1 MKRSTFLAAL
11 LVACVAAA
19 AAPFARDF
27 AMPPLVPATAMA
39 ARDVHPQ
46 EKFAFAADPYDSAN
60 KASIFHAALLQHDVL
75 PILVVFTNDGEER
88 IDLANARF
96 QLITRDRAKAAPYS
110 IDDLR
115 RVLTSL
121 RAPNTRAQDQIPLPL
136 PGKDKVRGGLSNRD
150 RDELERARFVATV
163 VEPHASQQGFLF
175 FDVTGL
181 DQPAQGARLYAT
193 GISDSRGHEL
203 MYFEVVLAEVSPNL
217 PGSDQPEPD
226 QP

>member
-1 MKRSTFLAAL
+1 
-11 LVACVAAA
+11 
-19 AAPFARDF
+19 
-27 AMPPLVPATAMA
+27 MPALVPATAMA

-46 EKFAFAADPYDSAN
+46 EKLAFAADPYDSAD

-96 QLITRDRAKAAPYS
+96 QLITRDRAKAEPYS

-150 RDELERARFVATV
+150 RDELERARFAATV
-163 VEPHASQQGFLF
+163 VEPHTSRQGFLF

-203 MYFEVVLAEVSPNL
+203 MYFEVALGPAEPEQ
-217 PGSDQPEPD
+217 PKQSDSEAAP
-226 QP
+226 